1 MIACVLSWIDDQ
13 ARRRT
18 PIYELAMDNRIYVAV
33 IAIAIV
39 TGILSG
45 IYS

>member
-1 MIACVLSWIDDQ
+1 MLRRILDWIDDQ

-18 PIYELAMDNRIYVAV
+18 QIYALAMDNRIYVAV
-33 IAIAIV
+33 ILLSIA

-45 IYS
+45 IYG